1 MTLVAQVLY
10 LTSAAQFLH
19 QISAGAR
26 IGSPQTTFIPSRLSL
41 EVTTNHMDD
50 EIEDLSFLPLG
61 GTGEIGMNL
70 NLYRCRGKWLAIDC
84 GIGFGGAAH
93 PEVDVMM
100 PDPSYI
106 EARRD
111 LLLGL
116 VITHAHEDHIGAV
129 AWLWPRLRCPVYA
142 TPFAAAVLKR
152 KLSEVGLLNQV
163 KLHIVPTG
171 GEIDL
176 APFSIRM
183 IRMSHSIPEAQ
194 ALAIDTPYGTIL
206 HTGDWKLD
214 PKPLVG
220 PPSDEAALAELS
232 KKPVLAMICDSTN
245 AMVEG
250 HSGSEADVR
259 TVLTGLIR
267 DITGRIAVTCFASNV
282 ARMETIAKAGMAA
295 GRSIALVGRSLRN
308 IDAAARE
315 CGYMKGLPPFLR
327 EDDIDDLPDDNVLI
341 LITGSQGEP
350 RSALSRVAMDTH
362 PRVALGEGDTV
373 IFSSRVI
380 PGNERA
386 IGTVQDN
393 LVRRG
398 VNVITDADHAV
409 HVSGHPARDEL
420 RRLYQLV
427 KPKYAVPV
435 HGEWR
440 HLSAHAELAEEEGAR
455 PILMEDG
462 DILNLAPGTVEIV
475 DSAPVGRLVLDENR
489 LIPMQGEVM
498 NARRRLL
505 YNGAI
510 VASLA
515 VDKAGTLM
523 GKPKLSAPGLLDGE
537 DPDTAVMV
545 RDFSDEISGLS
556 VATRRD
562 DEALTE
568 AIRAALRRTVGKR
581 LKKRPQID
589 VHLLRV

>member
-1 MTLVAQVLY
+1 
-10 LTSAAQFLH
+10 
-19 QISAGAR
+19 
-26 IGSPQTTFIPSRLSL
+26 
-41 EVTTNHMDD
+41 MDLD
-50 EIEDLSFLPLG
+50 TEDLSFLPLG

-70 NLYRCRGKWLAIDC
+70 NLYRCQGKWLAVDC

-100 PDPSYI
+100 ADPSFI
-106 EARRD
+106 AARRD
-111 LLLGL
+111 QLLGL

-129 AWLWPRLRCPVYA
+129 AWLWPQLRCPVYA

-152 KLSEVGLLNQV
+152 KLGEVGLVNQV
-163 KLHIVPTG
+163 KLHVVQPG
-171 GEIDL
+171 GEINL
-176 APFSIRM
+176 KPFAIRL

-194 ALAIDTPYGTIL
+194 ALAIDTPYGTVL

-214 PKPLVG
+214 PTPMLG
-220 PPSDEAALAELS
+220 PPSDELALAELA

-250 HSGSEADVR
+250 HSGSEKDVSQ
-259 TVLTGLIR
+259 VLTALIR
-267 DITGRIAVTCFASNV
+267 DLRGRVAVTCFASNV
-282 ARMETIAKAGMAA
+282 ARMESIARAAAAA
-295 GRSIALVGRSLRN
+295 GRSVVLVGRSLRN

-315 CGYMKGLPPFLR
+315 CGYLRSIPPFLR
-327 EDDIDDLPDDNVLI
+327 EDDADDLPDDNVLI
-341 LITGSQGEP
+341 LITGSQGEA

-362 PRVALGEGDTV
+362 PRIALGEGDTV

-386 IGTVQDN
+386 IGLVQDN

-398 VNVITDADHAV
+398 VNVMTDEDHAV

-420 RRLYQLV
+420 RRLYRLV

-440 HLSAHAELAEEEGAR
+440 HLTAHAALAREEGAI
-455 PILMEDG
+455 PILLEDG

-489 LIPMQGEVM
+489 LIPMKGEVM

-505 YNGAI
+505 YNGVI
-510 VASLA
+510 LASFA
-515 VDKAGTLM
+515 VDAAGNVL
-523 GKPKLSAPGLLDGE
+523 GQPKLTAPGLLDAG
-537 DPDTAVMV
+537 DPETAQVV
-545 RDFSDEISGLS
+545 RDFSDGIAGLS
-556 VATRRD
+556 AATRRD
-562 DEALTE
+562 DAALTE
-568 AIRAALRRTVGKR
+568 AARTALRRAVGKR
-581 LKKRPQID
+581 LKKRPQVD